1 MRQDTGFEQC
11 MKCSICTV
19 YCPMMEVNPAFPGP
33 KQAGPDGE
41 RYRLKDPLFFDKALK
56 YCLNCKRCEVACPSG
71 VKIGDIIQTAI
82 VTYGRTAPV
91 LRDRMLANTDLVGRA
106 ASALAPVV
114 DTVVSSRPAKALM
127 DCTLG
132 IDHRR
137 TFPAYSSERFDVW
150 FRKHAESGQTRH
162 KDFVTYFHGC
172 YVNYNFPQLGK
183 DLVRILNASG
193 YGVKLLEKEKCCGVP
208 LISNGLHKAAAR
220 NAKINLASIR
230 LSGTTVLTTS
240 SSCTLAIRDSYPEVL
255 GIDNS
260 DIRETVTLATRFLYE
275 NVESGRVKLSFKD
288 DYHARIAYHT
298 PCHLQKLG
306 WNIYSVRM
314 LEMIPGVEL
323 VRLDQQCCGIAGTF
337 GFKKENYEHSQ
348 KIGEKLFSL
357 IRDAAP
363 DFVATDCE
371 TCKWQIEMSA
381 GVKVLNP
388 ISVIA
393 EALDIEKTTILNN
406 NDNQLTDLK

>member
-71 VKIGDIIQTAI
+71 VKIGDIIQTATA
-82 VTYGRTAPV
+82 TYGKSVPG
-91 LRDRMLANTDLVGRA
+91 LRDRMLANTDFVGRA
-106 ASALAPVV
+106 ASAFAPVV
-114 DTVVSSRPAKALM
+114 NPVVASRPAKALM

-137 TFPAYSSERFDVW
+137 TFPAYSSERFDAW
-150 FRKHAESGQTRH
+150 FRKHAESGQAQYR
-162 KDFVTYFHGC
+162 DNVAYFHGC

-183 DLVRILNASG
+183 DLVRILNAAA

-220 NAKINLASIR
+220 NARINLESIR
-230 LSGTTVLTTS
+230 SAGTAVLTTS

-260 DIRETVTLATRFLYE
+260 DIRENVILATRFLFE
-275 NVESGRVKLSFKD
+275 NVERGRIKLSFRG

-381 GVKVLNP
+381 GVRVLNP

-393 EALDIEKTTILNN
+393 EALDFEKTTILNN
-406 NDNQLTDLK
+406 NKNQNNNLK

>member
-91 LRDRMLANTDLVGRA
+91 LRDRMLANTDFVGCA
-106 ASALAPVV
+106 ASAFAPVV
-114 DTVVSSRPAKALM
+114 NTVVASKPAKALM

-137 TFPAYSSERFDVW
+137 SFPAYSSERFDVW
-150 FRKHAESGQTRH
+150 FRKHAESVQAKYR
-162 KDFVTYFHGC
+162 DSVAYFHGC
-172 YVNYNFPQLGK
+172 YVNYNYPQLGK
-183 DLVRILNASG
+183 DLVRILNATG
-193 YGVKLLEKEKCCGVP
+193 YGVNLLENEKCCGVP

-220 NAKINLASIR
+220 NARINLASIR

-260 DIRETVTLATRFLYE
+260 DIREKVVLATRFLFE
-275 NVESGRVKLSFKD
+275 NVERGRIKLSFRD

-371 TCKWQIEMSA
+371 TCKWQIEMST

-406 NDNQLTDLK
+406 NENQYNNLK